1 MIGVLVLEIGDPVTA
16 LVIAGIERFLRRRG
30 YLFTTGVHRNNPD
43 MLGALRKPFSTPEC
57 RGLDLSGC

>member
-1 MIGVLVLEIGDPVTA
+1 MLEIGDPATA

-43 MLGALRKPFSTPEC
+43 MLGPTKTFFNAAV
-57 RGLDLSGC
+57 